1 MNMEKVFFLNRDHKN
16 GERQTDSPFL
26 WSLFR
31 KETFATFIAHNIWRH
46 ENDQLQIYINK
57 AISLSIDKIKPNPA
71 IDQNVHCLLVEPY
84 WKSPLCCRRLGE
96 VSVNSDV
103 QLDSCTCSSQGRSE
117 RARERSSNMV
127 SALTSTAAAAAFSF
141 PFHLLSSLG
150 TPNCIA
156 ESHKSQIGCVCP
168 KWVTGGL

>member
-1 MNMEKVFFLNRDHKN
+1 MILSKSSVIALFTYIFSWSFLCLQKLCAMNVEKVFFLNRDHKN

-31 KETFATFIAHNIWRH
+31 KETFPTFIAHKFWRH
-46 ENDQLQIYINK
+46 ENNQQQICINK

-103 QLDSCTCSSQGRSE
+103 QLDSCTWIIQGGFLFWR
-117 RARERSSNMV
+117 V
-127 SALTSTAAAAAFSF
+127 VLF
-141 PFHLLSSLG
+141 
-150 TPNCIA
+150 
-156 ESHKSQIGCVCP
+156 
-168 KWVTGGL
+168 